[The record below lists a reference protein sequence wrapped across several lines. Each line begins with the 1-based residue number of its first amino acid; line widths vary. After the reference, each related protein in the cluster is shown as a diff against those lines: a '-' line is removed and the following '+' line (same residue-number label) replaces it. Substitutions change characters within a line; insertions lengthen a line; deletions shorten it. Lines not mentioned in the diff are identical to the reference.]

1 MGTKTEHYQLNQWEP
16 GDSFLRTDFNEDN
29 AKIDAAIATK
39 TEAVFGIYQ
48 GTGEYE
54 QYVDLGFP
62 PKAVL
67 LETNNGFRGDNQYS
81 GGLVLPG
88 QPLATNV
95 AKIDGNGFW
104 LRKCYSGVN
113 LSSGTVYYIAFK

>member
-1 MGTKTEHYQLNQWEP
+1 MPNKTPTYQLNQWGP

-39 TEAVFGIYQ
+39 TEAVFGVYQ
-48 GTGEYE
+48 GNGEYE

-67 LETNNGFRGDNQYS
+67 LETKDGFRGDNMYS

-88 QPLATNV
+88 RPLATNV
-95 AKIDGNGFW
+95 AVIDGNGFW
-104 LRKCYSGVN
+104 LRKCYSGVT
-113 LSSGTVYYIAFK
+113 LTGGTVYYIAFK